1 MGKRA
6 RRKEYRL
13 VDVGAIVQPL
23 PGSRPEGTGGR
34 VGEGWCN
41 FSSHVDQIFDE
52 ASLAASIVRSNMSDD
67 FSCMRSD
74 HRISRLVAK
83 FIKLPI
89 ISPFG
94 GIIRSLPTFLLW
106 QTHVGKIPTLV
117 GMSFN

>member
-1 MGKRA
+1 
-6 RRKEYRL
+6 
-13 VDVGAIVQPL
+13 
-23 PGSRPEGTGGR
+23 